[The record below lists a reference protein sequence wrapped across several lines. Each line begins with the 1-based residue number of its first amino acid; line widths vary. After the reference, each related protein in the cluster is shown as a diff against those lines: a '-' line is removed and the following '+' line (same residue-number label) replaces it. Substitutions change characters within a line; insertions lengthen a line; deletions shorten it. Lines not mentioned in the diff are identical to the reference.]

1 MSGPGRKITKATMDR
16 MIEISI
22 PGKPIAK
29 ARPRFARRGKFV
41 TTYNEQ
47 ESEESKV
54 MAQILAKLGKDWV
67 PIEEPVAL
75 EIIFHFPYL
84 KGHYG
89 SGRNSHR
96 LKPGVPH
103 YHSSKPDLDNLLKFY
118 CDAMNEIVF
127 KDDNRVVKI
136 SAFKLWAEDPKTII
150 KITKLTEGA
159 NA

>member
-1 MSGPGRKITKATMDR
+1 
-16 MIEISI
+16 MIEIVI

-29 ARPRFARRGKFV
+29 KRPRFARRGKFV

-47 ESEESKV
+47 ESEESKI
-54 MAQILAKLGKDWV
+54 MAQILAKLGNDWV

-96 LKPGVPH
+96 LKPNAP
-103 YHSSKPDLDNLLKFY
+103 YHHALKPDLDNLLKFY

-127 KDDNRVVKI
+127 RDDNRVVRI
-136 SAFKLWAEDPKTII
+136 SSCKLWSKDPQTII
-150 KITKLTEGA
+150 RVKKLKDPAAEA
-159 NA
+159 